1 MIVVHGQPTVGQDD
15 PLDMTAV
22 ESTQTSWDMTDRRH
36 WPDELTLWNRPTP
49 WTRPTYNIGIL
60 RYKGRVV
67 LDWEDQPIR
76 NFRIP
81 LTISSQVE
89 GLRVEAWTRQ
99 DDRLSLRDI
108 EARLWTMEYTS
119 KGEVKRKPR
128 YNRRALSKRA
138 SNARTRAGLVAWAT
152 KKGREKQIE
161 FLNGLRTEAQKE
173 SNRATDKN
181 LTTQQ
186 KAALQ
191 LIGWNPK
198 KKSNARTRQ
207 DRIDKIRRK
216 AAGTSGTAAGPA
228 DPAAEASGDD
238 DDISTDDSDVE
249 EAAEETLVQDQPSE
263 EVAEDEISVSSSLI
277 DPLDS
282 RHDQPTNPLEEAWLG
297 IALENTRED
306 FLRRTGQEPQ
316 PTDPGDNYFSQWG
329 MLQEQFSGL
338 WAAEGNPDLGPRL
351 AARDRWTGGIDRY
364 HLADLLEGGWGD
376 DEYDEAWEEDA

>member
-1 MIVVHGQPTVGQDD
+1 MIVVHGQPTVGHDD

-22 ESTQTSWDMTDRRH
+22 ESTQTTWDMTDRRH

-49 WTRPTYNIGIL
+49 WTRPTYNIGVL

-81 LTISSQVE
+81 LTISSEVE

-99 DDRLSLRDI
+99 DDRLSLRDV
-108 EARLWTMEYTS
+108 EARMWTKDDPRRKE
-119 KGEVKRKPR
+119 GEVKKIPMFD
-128 YNRRALSKRA
+128 RRTLSKRA

-173 SNRATDKN
+173 SNRAMDKD
-181 LTTQQ
+181 LSSQQ

-191 LIGWNPK
+191 LIGWNPN

-207 DRIDKIRRK
+207 DRFDKIKRK
-216 AAGTSGTAAGPA
+216 AAGTRGTAAGPA

-238 DDISTDDSDVE
+238 DDFSTDNSDVE
-249 EAAEETLVQDQPSE
+249 EAAEEV
-263 EVAEDEISVSSSLI
+263 VEDDISVSSSII

-282 RHDQPTNPLEEAWLG
+282 RHDQPTNPLEEALLG

-306 FLRRTGQEPQ
+306 FLRRSGQEPQ

-351 AARDRWTGGIDRY
+351 AARDRWTGGIHRY
-364 HLADLLEGGWGD
+364 PLADLLEGVGGD